1 MKMTEEFNDL
11 LVEGTRMLQNSQQ
24 LRAAELLEKAHEI
37 DPENFDAALNLS
49 AAYILMGSFKKAV
62 PLLENLVDRDEA
74 SAAVFTNLGAAYL
87 GNPVLARDEDQL
99 KAINAFNRALEVD
112 PPAPNAAYNIGLIY
126 RDRRE
131 YDKAEEWFTKAVEDF
146 PDDKDAENQI
156 LKIQKIKKQ
165 T

>member
-1 MKMTEEFNDL
+1 MCEEFNDL
-11 LVEGTRMLQNSQQ
+11 LVEGTRLLQNGQQ
-24 LRAAELLEKAHEI
+24 SRAAELLEKAHEI

-49 AAYILMGSFKKAV
+49 GAYILMGSFKKAV
-62 PLLENLVDRDEA
+62 PLLENLVDKDEA
-74 SAAVFTNLGAAYL
+74 NAPVFTNLGAAYL

-112 PPAPNAAYNIGLIY
+112 AVAPNAAYNIGLIY

-131 YDKAEEWFTKAVEDF
+131 YKKAEEWFTKAVEDF

-156 LKIQKIKKQ
+156 LKIQKIKKK

>member
-1 MKMTEEFNDL
+1 MSEEFNDL
-11 LVEGTRMLQNSQQ
+11 LVEGTRLLQNGQQ
-24 LRAAELLEKAHEI
+24 SRAAELLEKAHEI

-49 AAYILMGSFKKAV
+49 GAYILMGSFKKAV

-74 SAAVFTNLGAAYL
+74 SASVFTNLGAAYL

-156 LKIQKIKKQ
+156 LKIQKIKKK